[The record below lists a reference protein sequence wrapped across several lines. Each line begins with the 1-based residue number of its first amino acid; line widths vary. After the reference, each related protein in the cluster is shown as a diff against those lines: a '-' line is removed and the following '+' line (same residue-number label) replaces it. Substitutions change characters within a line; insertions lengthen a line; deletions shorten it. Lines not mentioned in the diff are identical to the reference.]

1 MRLELSYT
9 RIKALVWRSLWCRRI
24 LRRYFGGSLAGTINL
39 VLGEV
44 EIVLAL
50 S

>member
-9 RIKALVWRSLWCRRI
+9 RIEALVWGSLWCRRI
-24 LRRYFGGSLAGTINL
+24 LRRYFGGSLSGTL